1 MRALV
6 LNCGS
11 SSVKFRV
18 HAAGEDGKQALARG
32 AVERLGEGA
41 TLAFEAR
48 GLSPRRESAA
58 VRDHAVAVA
67 RVVAWLAE
75 PATREAV
82 GSVDVVGH
90 RVVHGGARFDESV
103 LIDDAVV
110 RGIEQV
116 AELAPLHNR
125 PSLAGIRAAR
135 AAFGPRVP
143 MVAVFDT
150 SFHARLPERAWRY
163 AIPDALARKHGIRR
177 FGFHG
182 TSYRWTVRR
191 YAELTGRAP
200 EGARLVALHLGAGCS
215 AAAIA
220 GGASVDTSMG
230 LTPLEGLVMGTR
242 SGDLDPYL
250 VAYLAHA
257 ERLTVDDVERLLNER
272 SGLLG
277 VSGSSGDMRDLARQA
292 ARGDARAAAA
302 IDLFCYRA
310 RKYLGAYLAALGG
323 ADAVVFTGG
332 IGEHAPAVRAG
343 VCEGMGFLGLV
354 LDPSRNAAAVGV
366 EARISADGAHLPAYV
381 IPADEERMIALDC
394 FTLLRGDLT

>member
-18 HAAGEDGKQALARG
+18 YAAGGDDKQALAMG

-41 TLAFEAR
+41 ALAFEAR
-48 GLSPRRESAA
+48 GLAPRRESAA
-58 VRDHAVAVA
+58 VGDHAAAVA

-90 RVVHGGARFDESV
+90 RVVHGGARFDGSV
-103 LIDDAVV
+103 VIDDAVI
-110 RGIEQV
+110 RGIERA

-150 SFHARLPERAWRY
+150 TFHARLPERAWRY
-163 AIPDALARKHGIRR
+163 AIPDALARKHGVRR

-182 TSYRWTVRR
+182 TSYRWALRR
-191 YAELTGRAP
+191 YAELTARPP
-200 EGARLVALHLGAGCS
+200 ESARLVALHLGAGCS

-220 GGASVDTSMG
+220 GGASIDTSMG
-230 LTPLEGLVMGTR
+230 MTPLEGLVMGTR

-277 VSGSSGDMRDLARQA
+277 VSGSSGDMRDLAPRA
-292 ARGDARAAAA
+292 AAGDARAAAA
-302 IDLFCYRA
+302 VELFCYRA

-343 VCEGMGFLGLV
+343 ICEGMDFLGLL
-354 LDPSRNAAAVGV
+354 LDPARNAAAVGV
-366 EARISADGAHLPAYV
+366 EARISAEAARLPAYV
-381 IPADEERMIALDC
+381 IPADEERIIALDC
-394 FTLLRGDLT
+394 FTLLRGDLK

>member
-18 HAAGEDGKQALARG
+18 HAAGEDDKQALARG

-48 GLSPRRESAA
+48 GLSPRRESAG
-58 VRDHAVAVA
+58 VRDHAAAVA
-67 RVVAWLAE
+67 RLVAWLAE

-150 SFHARLPERAWRY
+150 TFHARLPERAWRY

-182 TSYRWTVRR
+182 TSYRWTLRR
-191 YAELTGRAP
+191 YAELTARPP

-292 ARGDARAAAA
+292 AEGDARAAAA

-343 VCEGMGFLGLV
+343 ICEGMGFLGLV
-354 LDPSRNAAAVGV
+354 VDPSRNAAAVGV
-366 EARISADGAHLPAYV
+366 EARISADGARLPAYV